1 MRLFKA
7 FLALLALLQLSP
19 AIAQDTVAR
28 GLASQALST
37 SSKLTRLYGD
47 AVPAPSS
54 NLSYAAG
61 GAGALTGIYTYNVT
75 YVTALGE
82 TAPWSGTPAQL
93 TLSSQQASL
102 TNIPIGPTGVLKRR
116 IYRSKANPGE
126 VKNTY
131 FLTEIAD
138 NTTTTFTDNT
148 ADASLGSP
156 ASWVAGNYG
165 QLATNDGVS
174 LYFGNSGVVVA
185 GALAKAGY
193 AGISIGGQA
202 GGSNINGFRNI
213 AIGAFAG
220 GNNQS
225 GYENVEIGTH
235 AGQGPTGVSGTST
248 GIGNTVIG
256 TYAMQQTGSGGNQ
269 NYNVAIGHSAMNGFA
284 GAGYGSANVCMG
296 YKACFNL
303 NTADN
308 TISVGAYAGN
318 WANASRQVFVDNQDR
333 GGLSAEQDVGLIYGK
348 TAGGTTATVAGT
360 QDLRL
365 NAPTRIGWGSA
376 VVANLPSCGSSLK
389 GYRAYVTDASVTYTS
404 ANVGSTVAGSG
415 SNVAPVFCNGSA
427 WVIG

>member
-138 NTTTTFTDNT
+138 NTTTTFSDNT

-165 QLATNDGVS
+165 QLATNDGYPCIS
-174 LYFGNSGVVVA
+174 ATAAWWLRGRSPRPGMRASPLVVR
-185 GALAKAGY
+185 LAA
-193 AGISIGGQA
+193 
-202 GGSNINGFRNI
+202 R
-213 AIGAFAG
+213 
-220 GNNQS
+220 
-225 GYENVEIGTH
+225 
-235 AGQGPTGVSGTST
+235 TST
-248 GIGNTVIG
+248 ASATSPSVPSRAATIRA
-256 TYAMQQTGSGGNQ
+256 AMRMS
-269 NYNVAIGHSAMNGFA
+269 
-284 GAGYGSANVCMG
+284 
-296 YKACFNL
+296 K
-303 NTADN
+303 
-308 TISVGAYAGN
+308 
-318 WANASRQVFVDNQDR
+318 
-333 GGLSAEQDVGLIYGK
+333 
-348 TAGGTTATVAGT
+348 
-360 QDLRL
+360 
-365 NAPTRIGWGSA
+365 
-376 VVANLPSCGSSLK
+376 
-389 GYRAYVTDASVTYTS
+389 
-404 ANVGSTVAGSG
+404 
-415 SNVAPVFCNGSA
+415 
-427 WVIG
+427 